1 MNERRN
7 GPSRGAGR
15 DKRVLIYSHDSFG
28 LGHLSRC
35 RTIANWLVAQDK
47 NLSVLIL
54 SGSPLIGS
62 FDFRARVDFVRI
74 PGVIKLRNGEYTSLN
89 LLIDIEETLHMR
101 ASIIQHTADIFD
113 PDVFLVDKEPLGL
126 RGEVTDTL
134 RMLKKRGTP
143 LVLGLRDVMDEPTLL
158 EPEWQRKNVVP
169 ALRDLYDDI
178 WVYGLPQMCDPV
190 AGINLPKSVR
200 RKITYTGYLRRELPR
215 GLARPAMLSAV
226 ERPYILVTAGGGG
239 DGEGLI
245 DWVLRAYEQDRRIPY
260 DAVIVFGPFMN
271 PQRQKEFRR
280 RVDAL
285 PRVHALTFESNLAA
299 LMDDAAGVVAMGG
312 YNTFCEILS
321 FDKRSL
327 IVPRTQP
334 RLEQYI
340 RASSARALGLANML
354 PDDGQ
359 RDASVMATA
368 LRQLPQQRLPSEVV
382 IPGLLDGLP
391 SVGRLV
397 KRTLASRPPRPSMLE
412 TARRRA

>member
-7 GPSRGAGR
+7 GAAKSAGR
-15 DKRVLIYSHDSFG
+15 DKRILIYSHDSFG

-35 RTIANWLVAQDK
+35 RTIANSLVAQDK

-113 PDVFLVDKEPLGL
+113 PDLFLVDKEPLGL

-134 RMLKKRGTP
+134 KMLKKRGTP

-178 WVYGLPQMCDPV
+178 WVYGLPQLCDPV

-215 GLARPAMLSAV
+215 NLPRPSMLSAV

-239 DGEGLI
+239 DGESLI
-245 DWVLRAYEQDRRIPY
+245 DWVLRAYEHDPSIPY

-280 RVDAL
+280 RVEAQ

-321 FDKRSL
+321 FDKRAL

-340 RASSARALGLANML
+340 RASSARALGLSNML
-354 PDDGQ
+354 PDDGE
-359 RDASVMATA
+359 RDAQVMATA
-368 LRQLPQQRLPSEVV
+368 LRQLPQQNLPSEVV

-391 SVGRLV
+391 SVNRLV
-397 KRTLASRPPRPSMLE
+397 KRTLANRPHRPSPVE
-412 TARRRA
+412 TARKRA